1 MSATADELEA
11 LPDIGP
17 IVADA
22 LVTYFKNPTTQHVVA
37 QLREA
42 GVQLHREEM
51 TQQSTLLAG
60 KSFVLTGSLETMTR
74 EEAGERIKQLGGKVS
89 TSISK
94 NTTYLIAGAAAGSKL
109 TKAEKLGIPVM
120 SETDLLDLLQIEE
133 TAPTPAGK
141 QSRWTTRPTLVIKI

>member
-1 MSATADELEA
+1 M
-11 LPDIGP
+11 
-17 IVADA
+17 
-22 LVTYFKNPTTQHVVA
+22 VA

-42 GVQLHREEM
+42 GVQLHREET

-109 TKAEKLGIPVM
+109 TKAEKLGY
-120 SETDLLDLLQIEE
+120 L
-133 TAPTPAGK
+133 
-141 QSRWTTRPTLVIKI
+141 